1 MKKFKVDYTNEHFG
15 ISHVLVHAN
24 SREEAI
30 NYVHTKFN
38 DYMII
43 NIIEL

>member
-1 MKKFKVDYTNEHFG
+1 MKRFKVDYTNEHFG
-15 ISHVLVHAN
+15 ITHVLINAK
-24 SREEAI
+24 SREDAI
-30 NYVHTKFN
+30 KQTHAKYN